1 MRRFPSAVLA
11 RSLRCCEPRARV
23 RFRGMYNRK
32 HSHRDLPMKNGY
44 VMQVFGSAAAP
55 PVVGKH
61 GEG

>member
-1 MRRFPSAVLA
+1 MLA